1 MAKSRLPLICLALV
15 FGQGREA
22 GKAMSKLFKLKGWLS
37 VADAAKHLAIVFGE
51 EVTEA
56 DVLRFALDGNL
67 TLSVNFVNGGHARP
81 GVLVP
86 IGEATY
92 KEVDFPL
99 SKEPLRLYGGPRIR
113 TNGVESHVLH
123 LEKHVANL
131 EGVYDLP
138 MIGGERIEVENR
150 YQQLT
155 GGPDA
160 TNVPM
165 DGAFVK
171 GNGGQLCQLQDDY
184 DDNEYCT
191 GSTAS
196 LERIKRNISAKKI
209 GTMEAE
215 KLLNRHKEDRKQFL
229 EERKSKPQTECFY
242 AGGSLPADIVFV
254 VRTEALTDF
263 VQSVNAEPTNVEKP
277 LGPTERNT
285 LLTII
290 AVLCKE
296 SKLDYT
302 KHAKTAG
309 LIQSTAAKMGVS
321 IGETTIEGHLKKI
334 PDALG
339 TRMK

>member
-1 MAKSRLPLICLALV
+1 
-15 FGQGREA
+15 
-22 GKAMSKLFKLKGWLS
+22 MSKLFRLKDWLS

-56 DVLRFALDGNL
+56 DVLRFALDGDL
-67 TLSVNFVNGGHARP
+67 TLSVNFVNGGRARP

-92 KEVDFPL
+92 EEAVFPL
-99 SKEPLRLYGGPRIR
+99 SKEPIRLYGGPRIS
-113 TNGVESHVLH
+113 TNGVESHILK
-123 LEKHVANL
+123 LEKYVAEL
-131 EGVYDLP
+131 TGVWDLP
-138 MIGGERIEVENR
+138 MIGGERIAVEQM
-150 YQQLT
+150 YQRLT

-165 DGAFVK
+165 DGAFVQSTDE
-171 GNGGQLCQLQDDY
+171 QLCQLQDDY
-184 DDNEYCT
+184 DDNEYST

-196 LERIKRNISAKKI
+196 LERIKRYIKAKKI
-209 GTMEAE
+209 NAADAE
-215 KLLNRHKEDRKQFL
+215 KLLNQHKEDRKKFL
-229 EERKSKPQTECFY
+229 EDRKSKPETECFY
-242 AGGSLPADIVFV
+242 PGGGLPEDIVFV

-263 VQSVNAEPTNVEKP
+263 MQLVNAEPTNLEKP

-290 AVLCKE
+290 AALCK
-296 SKLDYT
+296 DAGYDHT

-309 LIQSTAAKMGVS
+309 LILSTAAKMGVS

-334 PDALG
+334 PDALA